1 MLSVRK
7 VLETDFTPVEANQT
21 LGDLVK
27 IVGQS
32 KRNIFPVVQDDGQLV
47 GVVTLDDIRSKMF
60 DTSAYTVVH
69 VQDIM
74 TLAPAVIDVD
84 EPMEKVMQKFED
96 TGAWNLP
103 VTDGGRYIGFVS
115 KSKIFSIYRKMLVKV
130 SDE

>member
-1 MLSVRK
+1 
-7 VLETDFTPVEANQT
+7 
-21 LGDLVK
+21 
-27 IVGQS
+27 
-32 KRNIFPVVQDDGQLV
+32 
-47 GVVTLDDIRSKMF
+47 
-60 DTSAYTVVH
+60 
-69 VQDIM
+69 M